1 MKRRVALFLRRILPR
16 IVGYYAIACLVL
28 AVGLGELAFHPLRV
42 PIEWRQQAATTARRF
57 EGTLQDV
64 SVESRDGIK
73 LQGWFVRPT
82 PHNGNAVILLHGVGD
97 NRQGMLSYA
106 ELLLSNGY
114 SVLLPDSRAQGESG
128 GAFATYGIKEAD
140 DVHTWFGWLEATDHP
155 QCILGLGESMGAA
168 ILLQSLRTEPRFCTV
183 VAESPFATFRGVA
196 YVRVGHL
203 FHSGP
208 WLGRIV
214 LRPAVELAFLYG
226 KFRYGVNLANA
237 SPERAVE
244 EVRTPI
250 LLIHGVDDHNI
261 PPSHSREIQGHN
273 STDITL
279 WEVPHAG
286 HCGAIAVA
294 PDEFSKRVLQWFG
307 RGGPTVPTTHPPT

>member
-1 MKRRVALFLRRILPR
+1 VKRRVALFLRRILPR

-42 PIEWRQQAATTARRF
+42 PIEWRRQAETTARRF

-73 LQGWFVRPT
+73 LRGWFVRPT
-82 PHNGNAVILLHGVGD
+82 PYNGNAVILLHGVGD

-106 ELLLSNGY
+106 ELLLANGY

-128 GAFATYGIKEAD
+128 GAFATYGIEEAD
-140 DVHTWFGWLEATDHP
+140 DVHRWFGWLETADHP
-155 QCILGLGESMGAA
+155 RCIFGLGESMGAA
-168 ILLQSLRTEPRFCTV
+168 ILLQSLGAEPRFCAA
-183 VAESPFATFRGVA
+183 VAESSFATFRGVA

-203 FHSGP
+203 FRSGP

-226 KFRYGVNLANA
+226 RLRYGVNLANA
-237 SPERAVE
+237 SPELAVE
-244 EVRTPI
+244 SVRVPI
-250 LLIHGVDDHNI
+250 LLIHGLEDHNI
-261 PPSHSREIQGHN
+261 PPNHSREIQAHN
-273 STDITL
+273 PSDVTL
-279 WEVPHAG
+279 WEVPRAG

-294 PDEFSKRVLQWFG
+294 PEEFSWRALQWF
-307 RGGPTVPTTHPPT
+307 R